1 METKKFKFKTKK
13 NQEGKQD
20 GPSKKTIIAGTT
32 AGGVASVAIGAGI
45 AAATQEDEVEGPANL
60 HTQEEQVAA
69 AGTQQTAQAQVHHTA
84 ATEQPVEPQPEEQP
98 EEPHFEP
105 LEKEESLMEGLTPDD
120 ENGTLTKEESLMEGL
135 TPDDE
140 NGTLAKEESL
150 QEGLIPDDENGTLAK
165 EESLQEGLT
174 PDDENGLLAK
184 EESLQEGLTPD
195 DEASQILKDSLVDP
209 DDIDEQALIN
219 VDNLSTMDTAD
230 GRQVVVAN
238 FHTPDGDKYMLAD
251 LDGDGVFS
259 DVLDLE
265 GNHVATAEGGATLA
279 DLVEMSDDSA
289 GYLPPMEDYVA
300 MGDDPADDII
310 DTDEMLMA
318 MLDDLD
324 DKDTDKE
331 VIVGDDDLDALD
343 DLDDDGDDDDDDDDL
358 ADDISDDEDDDV
370 ADDTLL
376 T

>member
-60 HTQEEQVAA
+60 HTQEEQVAT

-84 ATEQPVEPQPEEQP
+84 ATEQPAEPQPEEQLEEQS

-120 ENGTLTKEESLMEGL
+120 ENGT
-135 TPDDE
+135 
-140 NGTLAKEESL
+140 
-150 QEGLIPDDENGTLAK
+150 
-165 EESLQEGLT
+165 
-174 PDDENGLLAK
+174 LAK

-358 ADDISDDEDDDV
+358 ADDISDDEDDDDV

>member
-13 NQEGKQD
+13 SQEGKKE

-60 HTQEEQVAA
+60 GTQEVQTNP
-69 AGTQQTAQAQVHHTA
+69 AGTQQTAQAEIHHTV
-84 ATEQPVEPQPEEQP
+84 ATQQPLQQEQPTETQEEQP
-98 EEPHFEP
+98 EEPQFEP
-105 LEKEESLMEGLTPDD
+105 LEKEESLQEGLMPDD
-120 ENGTLTKEESLMEGL
+120 ETETLVKEESLQEGLMPDDEGGVLAKEESLMEGL
-135 TPDDE
+135 M
-140 NGTLAKEESL
+140 
-150 QEGLIPDDENGTLAK
+150 
-165 EESLQEGLT
+165 
-174 PDDENGLLAK
+174 
-184 EESLQEGLTPD
+184 PD

-209 DDIDEQALIN
+209 DDIDEAGLIN
-219 VDNLSTMDTAD
+219 VDNLTAMETAD
-230 GRQVVVAN
+230 GSQRVVAQ

-259 DVLDLE
+259 DVLDLD
-265 GNHVATAEGGATLA
+265 GNLVATAEGGATLA

-289 GYLPPMEDYVA
+289 GYLPPTEEFVA

-324 DKDTDKE
+324 DNEAEKE
-331 VIVGDDDLDALD
+331 MMIADDDLDELD
-343 DLDDDGDDDDDDDDL
+343 DIDELAEADDDSDDEDL
-358 ADDISDDEDDDV
+358 ADDISDDEEEEADDDTV
-370 ADDTLL
+370 LA
-376 T
+376 

>member
-45 AAATQEDEVEGPANL
+45 AAATQEDEAEGPANL

-84 ATEQPVEPQPEEQP
+84 ATEQPAEPQPEEQP

-140 NGTLAKEESL
+140 NGT
-150 QEGLIPDDENGTLAK
+150 
-165 EESLQEGLT
+165 
-174 PDDENGLLAK
+174 LAK

-343 DLDDDGDDDDDDDDL
+343 DLDDDGDDDDDDDDV

-370 ADDTLL
+370 ADNTLL

>member
-84 ATEQPVEPQPEEQP
+84 ATEQPAEPQPEEQP
-98 EEPHFEP
+98 EEQPKEPHFEP

-135 TPDDE
+135 T
-140 NGTLAKEESL
+140 
-150 QEGLIPDDENGTLAK
+150 PDDENGTLAK

-331 VIVGDDDLDALD
+331 VIVGDDDFDALD
-343 DLDDDGDDDDDDDDL
+343 DLDDDGDDDDDDL